1 MRYSVDTSSLAYAL
15 VRLAAPA
22 GAAVESSALPDT
34 VSHLP
39 AVIVS
44 ASAPG
49 PVDNDPRGGASA
61 RFTLSFSAY
70 AESRSEASELCD
82 QVYAGILAA
91 WRDRIRTD
99 YGWISRVLVGDVILP
114 QPVSSNLEADDLHR
128 FDAVVPV
135 IARH

>member
-22 GAAVESSALPDT
+22 SAAVESSALTDT
-34 VSHLP
+34 IANLP
-39 AVIVS
+39 VVIVS
-44 ASAPG
+44 ASAPT
-49 PVDNDPRGGASA
+49 PVGNDPRGDASA
-61 RFTLSFSAY
+61 SFTITVSCYS
-70 AESRSEASELCD
+70 ESRSEASRLCD
-82 QVYAGILAA
+82 TVYAGLIAA

-99 YGWISRVLVGDVILP
+99 FGWLSRVLVADTILP